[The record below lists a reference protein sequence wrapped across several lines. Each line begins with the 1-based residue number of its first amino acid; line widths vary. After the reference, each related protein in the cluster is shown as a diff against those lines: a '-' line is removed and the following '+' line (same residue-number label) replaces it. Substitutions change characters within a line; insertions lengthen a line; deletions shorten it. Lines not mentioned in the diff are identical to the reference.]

1 MPVKQST
8 VLRIVIFFMALVV
21 LAFLIFPVHEGLVRA
36 SVLILIGATI
46 VSEYFIRK
54 EKKGD

>member
-1 MPVKQST
+1 MKRST
-8 VLRIVIFFMALVV
+8 VLRIVIFIMALVV
-21 LAFLIFPVHEGLVRA
+21 LAFLIFPVHEGLVRV
-36 SVLILIGATI
+36 SVLILIGTTI